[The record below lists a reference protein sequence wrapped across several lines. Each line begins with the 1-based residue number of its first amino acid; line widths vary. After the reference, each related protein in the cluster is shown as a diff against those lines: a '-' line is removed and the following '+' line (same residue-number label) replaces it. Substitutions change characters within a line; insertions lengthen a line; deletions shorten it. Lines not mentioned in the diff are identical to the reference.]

1 MWTTQNPTH
10 CPKCGSKVLDF
21 SPELCKKD
29 ENGEDTD
36 KAIAGAWFCGKC
48 GDLIGR
54 KMNQYENDVNPDS
67 L

>member
-21 SPELCKKD
+21 SPELFKKD

-36 KAIAGAWFCGKC
+36 KAIAEHGFV
-48 GDLIGR
+48 
-54 KMNQYENDVNPDS
+54 ENVGT
-67 L
+67 